1 MIPQYAADHHVYSME
16 LSELKEDPDVEH
28 PIHLREGKKYYIY
41 LTRFDSD
48 TPPGYIAVR
57 RYVLDENYGFVEGN
71 GDLIEK

>member
-28 PIHLREGKKYYIY
+28 PIDLREGKKYYIY

-48 TPPGYIAVR
+48 TSPGYIAVR
-57 RYVLDENYGFVEGN
+57 RYVLDENYGSVEGN